1 MIGKNPEYDA
11 VLPYAGK
18 ETIQRILEISKNQ
31 TDDTLFASVH
41 TPGSY
46 FTYLFTAEQS
56 KVQMY
61 VVRSRSWYGFMVA
74 DGPWE
79 VQKRPIRLLWV
90 FSSARKIFKMS
101 FNNRF

>member
-18 ETIQRILEISKNQ
+18 ETIQRILEIAKNQ

-46 FTYLFTAEQS
+46 FPYLFIPEQS
-56 KVQMY
+56 KIQMY
-61 VVRSRSWYGFMVA
+61 VVRSRLWYGFMVA

-79 VQKRPIRLLWV
+79 VQKRPIQLL
-90 FSSARKIFKMS
+90 
-101 FNNRF
+101 